1 MSQTTTKKVGEVG
14 ERVANNNLQFNL
26 VTSIRAGC
34 AHNQTL
40 LADTIQITP
49 VDEPGILELYCKN
62 VTETIVSTD
71 NELSYGIY
79 ELRWTSKKESFGSQ
93 PIVFLLLLLIKR
105 SRLLTLLMSMN
116 SFGYH
121 CLGSIIGLVY
131 RSGVS
136 CNLPSSQEESPR
148 RSIPLFL
155 LVSGMS
161 ILRV

>member
-71 NELSYGIY
+71 HELSYGIY

-105 SRLLTLLMSMN
+105 SRLLT
-116 SFGYH
+116 
-121 CLGSIIGLVY
+121 
-131 RSGVS
+131 
-136 CNLPSSQEESPR
+136 
-148 RSIPLFL
+148 
-155 LVSGMS
+155 
-161 ILRV
+161 